1 MQNTVRYMRVGK
13 GADCAAVAMLV
24 NEALSEESY
33 VSFQELKM
41 SEDLGAFNRM
51 VKSFHIPI
59 GKLS

>member
-1 MQNTVRYMRVGK
+1 MRVGK
-13 GADCAAVAMLV
+13 GADCAAVAMLI